1 MGPTAQRLLRLE
13 EILAHSKFSGVAVDG
28 TTDRVKWHLD
38 SVPLERIRQLTAE
51 LDARNGSVSDE
62 IDAVAMRVLLNDYI
76 TAVQHLRS
84 VARAAEAQLEAA
96 SAPLTDVRRFVWREL
111 KLQEARRQ
119 AAEETSSTQSALPTR
134 SQGDGSDV

>member
-1 MGPTAQRLLRLE
+1 
-13 EILAHSKFSGVAVDG
+13 
-28 TTDRVKWHLD
+28 
-38 SVPLERIRQLTAE
+38 
-51 LDARNGSVSDE
+51 
-62 IDAVAMRVLLNDYI
+62 MRVLLNDYI